1 MDEDGT
7 VTIDGISET
16 MSQVFSYVKSLD
28 DSTMFKDAKT
38 KSTSTK
44 KDNGKDV
51 AGFEIEFKT
60 NDSKEPA

>member
-1 MDEDGT
+1 
-7 VTIDGISET
+7 

-28 DSTMFKDAKT
+28 DSNMFKDAQT

-51 AGFEIEFKT
+51 AAFEIQFKL
-60 NDSKEPA
+60 SSAKEQA